1 MEQTSASQIDEII
14 AALLTAAPE
23 KEFTIIVVGG
33 GEKAEPKE
41 DLLEPDE
48 QDDVSIEADAFM
60 EAFYA
65 AVFGGETRQVAGG
78 GGGGGSGSSLDAIMQ
93 GTLTP

>member
-1 MEQTSASQIDEII
+1 MENDNDVSSII
-14 AALLTAAPE
+14 EAILVAVP
-23 KEFTIIVVGG
+23 KKQFTIIVVGN
-33 GEKAEPKE
+33 GEVEAESDAE
-41 DLLEPDE
+41 DIMEPDD
-48 QDDVSIEADAFM
+48 QDSVTDEADDFM

-78 GGGGGSGSSLDAIMQ
+78 GGGGSPLDAIMQ